1 MNRPATAPA
10 RGHGEDRGST
20 LVLVLLLIVI
30 AGLIVV
36 PLMTYAA
43 SVLRLNTAVSERS
56 KDVEAAKAGLH
67 VALSD
72 PLRVFS
78 VCDDGGTLDPVPL
91 NGVTVDTT
99 CQELEE
105 IGPLDALGFE
115 VPLGAVAVQSGAPVP
130 TIAVGGWAQSPSV
143 PPYPDASACSG
154 AISAGCWWAPQLPV
168 FPDEPWDAV
177 DGRIWM
183 PELPQIPSETRTPTP
198 FDMPD
203 VDFYT
208 SDSGVRC
215 KVFFPGYYPDEVVL
229 GNDGGAPVYY
239 YFASGVYYFEQ
250 PVTVREDADVV
261 VGMGVENF
269 SDAPRPEAERS
280 FCASDYEMNQAIGAP
295 ALKEIAGG
303 GATWVFGDGARL
315 IVDDSAGSP
324 SIRFNQ
330 RYAEEDAGGR
340 ISIMSVNGVAN
351 GADVEVHDV
360 PDVNYVRESLML
372 ETIDEENDVSTVASI
387 DGTIYTPSNATYTD
401 AARLPEAPSVT
412 IDGRRHR
419 RVGGGSDRAGVL
431 AVWDELVDNAAGG
444 ALIEEFEVELRS
456 RLGSGPWTSWIEVC
470 DDDGDI
476 VHLVGTGSGG
486 GDQHACYIDD
496 QPRFQ
501 YFEVRIRAKNAAGWG
516 PRSTVVGTLA
526 GFGSPDAVPTPPP
539 NVVIEST
546 ENDDEARVSWE
557 PSSSPDGV
565 TITGYRAMI
574 ERQRSEAQPA
584 EPPQVLGGE
593 YVEVTGIDQ
602 TVRTI
607 AAVDANGGPLTL
619 EILSEPAGWQVEA
632 IGGLDVRI
640 TPPLTGAPTSDLDE
654 TVVFATYQVRDAGGL
669 VSVPASLSINWV
681 FDPDIG
687 VPNPRSFDARP
698 EAGATLVIDLPVSE
712 PQGQTVTLE
721 PLALGAL
728 VAPDWDIRQ
737 TGPTQISILTNVT
750 DGNVYTFSYNVTDE
764 DGNAGITSAQVRI
777 TAPTAATTSVDA
789 GSCEVTATPWFPTA
803 TWCTVSRVT
812 DLAGSDTGFRAR
824 VEAITSIGDS
834 APGVSALRMTS
845 FDGGGAP
852 DPAGPLDRLV
862 YPWSPE
868 PIIDVRDADP
878 NNTVTVRINGYVA
891 VPMGRIR
898 IDNPEAD
905 ENDRVEI
912 VGGVIAGTYDL
923 VDPNDDDTIIGFF
936 NDIVLQRKV
945 RIVSTAGNITST
957 AVVQINE
964 DSTYRVNSW
973 VVN

>member
-115 VPLGAVAVQSGAPVP
+115 VPLGAVAVQYGAPVP

-183 PELPQIPSETRTPTP
+183 PELPRIPSETRAPTP

-208 SDSGVRC
+208 TDSGVRC

-261 VGMGVENF
+261 VGMGIENF

-295 ALKEIAGG
+295 ALKEIGGG

-372 ETIDEENDVSTVASI
+372 ETIDEENDVSTVAPI

-401 AARLPEAPSVT
+401 AARLPEAPRVT
-412 IDGRRHR
+412 LDGRRYR
-419 RVGGGSDRAGVL
+419 PSSGSSGSVL
-431 AVWDELVDNAAGG
+431 VTWDELIGNAAGG
-444 ALIEEFEVELRS
+444 SLVEGFEVEWRRLRPPFS
-456 RLGSGPWTSWIEVC
+456 PTSWQSAC
-470 DDDGDI
+470 DADGDI
-476 VHLVGTGSGG
+476 VHIADSGSGG

-496 QPRFQ
+496 QPPAQPSTSRSASGQ
-501 YFEVRIRAKNAAGWG
+501 SNAAGLG
-516 PRSTVVGTLA
+516 PWTALDGGRHPGWIRE
-526 GFGSPDAVPTPPP
+526 PRDAVP
-539 NVVIEST
+539 
-546 ENDDEARVSWE
+546 D
-557 PSSSPDGV
+557 
-565 TITGYRAMI
+565 
-574 ERQRSEAQPA
+574 
-584 EPPQVLGGE
+584 
-593 YVEVTGIDQ
+593 
-602 TVRTI
+602 
-607 AAVDANGGPLTL
+607 AAD
-619 EILSEPAGWQVEA
+619 
-632 IGGLDVRI
+632 
-640 TPPLTGAPTSDLDE
+640 
-654 TVVFATYQVRDAGGL
+654 
-669 VSVPASLSINWV
+669 
-681 FDPDIG
+681 
-687 VPNPRSFDARP
+687 
-698 EAGATLVIDLPVSE
+698 
-712 PQGQTVTLE
+712 
-721 PLALGAL
+721 
-728 VAPDWDIRQ
+728 
-737 TGPTQISILTNVT
+737 
-750 DGNVYTFSYNVTDE
+750 
-764 DGNAGITSAQVRI
+764 
-777 TAPTAATTSVDA
+777 
-789 GSCEVTATPWFPTA
+789 
-803 TWCTVSRVT
+803 
-812 DLAGSDTGFRAR
+812 
-824 VEAITSIGDS
+824 
-834 APGVSALRMTS
+834 RM
-845 FDGGGAP
+845 
-852 DPAGPLDRLV
+852 
-862 YPWSPE
+862 W
-868 PIIDVRDADP
+868 
-878 NNTVTVRINGYVA
+878 
-891 VPMGRIR
+891 
-898 IDNPEAD
+898 
-905 ENDRVEI
+905 
-912 VGGVIAGTYDL
+912 
-923 VDPNDDDTIIGFF
+923 
-936 NDIVLQRKV
+936 
-945 RIVSTAGNITST
+945 
-957 AVVQINE
+957 
-964 DSTYRVNSW
+964 
-973 VVN
+973 